1 MLSGLCVREREKEVF
16 HRRRPSLSPS
26 FHSLSTL
33 TLSHIHCR
41 MQSNQPPPVTAQQQ
55 SVILQ
60 LQQAAQQSQST
71 TNGGVTTSQK
81 HLGDGDDQYRNAK

>member
-1 MLSGLCVREREKEVF
+1 MLF
-16 HRRRPSLSPS
+16 RRRRQFKVSLLP
-26 FHSLSTL
+26 FTL
-33 TLSHIHCR
+33 TLALLQLTHTHFG

-71 TNGGVTTSQK
+71 TGGVTTSQK